1 MYLFCFGTRPEIIK
15 QFPLINE
22 FKKRNIPF
30 KTLFTGQHK
39 DLIDNFSNLIDEPT
53 YVLED
58 IVKEGQSLN
67 LLVSKLIEKTEGILS
82 KNMESKIIVQGDT
95 SSAFSIGLAGFQN
108 HNKIIHLEAGLRT
121 YNLKS
126 PFPEEANRSLISKIA
141 DTHLCPTNTALLN
154 LENEGISRNV
164 FNVGN
169 TIVDSFKFI
178 AENKLESSQ
187 VKNLVAN
194 KNNYIVCTLHRRENR
209 EKMIDLW
216 NELNIV
222 SQSRNIIYI
231 NHPSVKESVNHLSKE
246 IVQIEPLSY
255 QDMVY
260 LINNSSGV
268 ISDSGGMQEE
278 VISAKKNI
286 LICRDTTERPETIE
300 SGYGLLVNKD
310 INKNIDFLDKKNK
323 SGKNPYGENV
333 STKITDLL
341 QTIYV

>member
-154 LENEGISRNV
+154 LENEGINRNV

-178 AENKLESSQ
+178 AESNLESTQ
-187 VKNLVAN
+187 IRNLVAN
-194 KNNYIVCTLHRRENR
+194 KNKYIVCTLHRRENR
-209 EKMIDLW
+209 ETI
-216 NELNIV
+216 
-222 SQSRNIIYI
+222 
-231 NHPSVKESVNHLSKE
+231 SVKVH
-246 IVQIEPLSY
+246 Q
-255 QDMVY
+255 
-260 LINNSSGV
+260 
-268 ISDSGGMQEE
+268 
-278 VISAKKNI
+278 
-286 LICRDTTERPETIE
+286 RP
-300 SGYGLLVNKD
+300 
-310 INKNIDFLDKKNK
+310 FL
-323 SGKNPYGENV
+323 
-333 STKITDLL
+333 T
-341 QTIYV
+341 

>member
-22 FKKRNIPF
+22 FKKRSIPF
-30 KTLFTGQHK
+30 ETLFTGQHK

-53 YVLED
+53 YVLD
-58 IVKEGQSLN
+58 NIVKEGQSLN
-67 LLVSKLIEKTEGILS
+67 LLVSKLIKKTGDILS
-82 KNMESKIIVQGDT
+82 KNKESKIIVQGDT
-95 SSAFSIGLAGFQN
+95 SSAFSIGLAGFHN

-141 DTHLCPTNTALLN
+141 DTHLCPTKNAFLN
-154 LENEGISRNV
+154 LKNEGISANV

-178 AENKLESSQ
+178 SESNLESSQ
-187 VKNLVAN
+187 IRTLASYK
-194 KNNYIVCTLHRRENR
+194 KNYIICTLHRRENR
-209 EKMIDLW
+209 KKLIDLW
-216 NELNIV
+216 SELNNI
-222 SQSRNIIYI
+222 SLNRNIIYI
-231 NHPSVKESVNHLSKE
+231 NHPSIKDSGNYLSKE
-246 IVQIEPLSY
+246 IIQIDPLSY

-268 ISDSGGMQEE
+268 ISDSGGIQEE
-278 VISAKKNI
+278 VISAGKNI

-300 SGYGLLVNKD
+300 SGYGLLVND
-310 INKNIDFLDKKNK
+310 NINKNISFLDKKNK
-323 SGKNPYGENV
+323 PGKNPYGENV
-333 STKITDLL
+333 SSKIADLL
-341 QTIYV
+341 QKIYV

>member
-1 MYLFCFGTRPEIIK
+1 M
-15 QFPLINE
+15 
-22 FKKRNIPF
+22 
-30 KTLFTGQHK
+30 
-39 DLIDNFSNLIDEPT
+39 
-53 YVLED
+53 
-58 IVKEGQSLN
+58 
-67 LLVSKLIEKTEGILS
+67 
-82 KNMESKIIVQGDT
+82 
-95 SSAFSIGLAGFQN
+95 
-108 HNKIIHLEAGLRT
+108 
-121 YNLKS
+121 
-126 PFPEEANRSLISKIA
+126 
-141 DTHLCPTNTALLN
+141 LN

-187 VKNLVAN
+187 IKNLVAN

-246 IVQIEPLSY
+246 IVQIDPLSY

-260 LINNSSGV
+260 LINNSNGV
-268 ISDSGGMQEE
+268 ISDSGGIQEE

>member
-1 MYLFCFGTRPEIIK
+1 M
-15 QFPLINE
+15 INE
-22 FKKRNIPF
+22 FKKRNLPF

-121 YNLKS
+121 YNLKVH
-126 PFPEEANRSLISKIA
+126 FQKVRRSLISKIA

-187 VKNLVAN
+187 IKNLVAN

-209 EKMIDLW
+209 EKIVDLW

-246 IVQIEPLSY
+246 IVQIDPLSY

-260 LINNSSGV
+260 LINNSNGV
-268 ISDSGGMQEE
+268 ISDSGGIQEE

>member
-22 FKKRNIPF
+22 FKKRNLPF

-108 HNKIIHLEAGLRT
+108 QNKIIHLEAGLRT

-178 AENKLESSQ
+178 AENKLESIQ

-268 ISDSGGMQEE
+268 ISDSGGIQEE